1 MAVPEQTPFIEY
13 TANGTTTV
21 YPLTFDCDK
30 SEYLIVSLDGEEA
43 PVGSWSLAGGSITF
57 NSAPANGV
65 LITIE
70 RNTPFRRTTEY
81 QSYNNS
87 FRPSPVNKDFD
98 LIWWKLQELGY
109 RDQVI
114 WLALVKEIADRIAG
128 DDNLQSQINT
138 IDEWLANLQQ
148 NVNENTNDIAQLVE
162 DLSREIADRITND
175 EALKEMFLAMMDEA
189 INEGTINALAI
200 THVDSLSDLENVTNV
215 WEGRTIFVKDL
226 GNYEYKSSSSSWI
239 KSYQSSANVID
250 GTENQEQINNK
261 TIQYVDSVASL
272 RSLKPRHNYAVAET
286 TSFYSDTF
294 SGRNRFKWD
303 PANTTDDNGYSIIKV
318 NNISIGRWRMI
329 DDDSITSSQVGVRD
343 SSNSNQLLLN
353 KLVFQFKEFKFI
365 NKTIIDDTLVLNSND
380 VKYTG
385 SSTQSEIFYA
395 GGAGASGA
403 LKSIVKTFKENGNA
417 ISNIKLSDLK
427 IAMNR
432 ANYTVGFD
440 ARYLTNE
447 SLIDRLKIIGIADT
461 SVGIYLTK
469 CWYSKFRQCMV
480 SGYSDLDAPNRH
492 GIGIYIDSLIAN
504 GAQVNAVEFD
514 VKCHSLNYGY
524 LINPQNYIYGLN
536 LLNMATIENC
546 NFGIKVKGSTAD
558 LSVRQSVISQYFE
571 NNTVDIEWGD
581 ETNQRALASQHTW
594 LSCSFDN
601 VHSTIKLWE
610 GSHVF
615 IGCKGVV
622 NLTIGANA
630 SVRFVN
636 TPAPTGVITNL
647 GSDNYFVESNAK
659 TFITSGTYRSGSLP
673 PGAMFKRRFRTT
685 NTSTTFDISK
695 AFSSAP
701 FTEGQT
707 AEIRLTSR
715 RDYDFDVKEW
725 RGTLW
730 RKPDG
735 NSFLVKLSETTGL
748 TVSIV
753 GDILTVG
760 DGRGDSKTY
769 ELIMHID

>member
-1 MAVPEQTPFIEY
+1 MTVQVSDRLSQLYVGNGINTRFDFTFRAFEQEDETGIGVRVKIGNEFEFIDEDKYSVTLNPDNFGGFVTFIDAPDATTYFYIAGKTPVDQLLDITNYDNF
-13 TANGTTTV
+13 
-21 YPLTFDCDK
+21 YPD
-30 SEYLIVSLDGEEA
+30 A
-43 PVGSWSLAGGSITF
+43 
-57 NSAPANGV
+57 
-65 LITIE
+65 IE
-70 RNTPFRRTTEY
+70 RALDKLTA
-81 QSYNNS
+81 
-87 FRPSPVNKDFD
+87 
-98 LIWWKLQELGY
+98 ILQEWKHLVDFETQARILADIDY
-109 RDQVI
+109 DA
-114 WLALVKEIADRIAG
+114 LALQREADLKAYIDGIASAITGKPVLGLPTDFVVDG
-128 DDNLQSQINT
+128 PDTQKQIN
-138 IDEWLANLQQ
+138 
-148 NVNENTNDIAQLVE
+148 
-162 DLSREIADRITND
+162 DRT
-175 EALKEMFLAMMDEA
+175 
-189 INEGTINALAI
+189 
-200 THVDSLSDLENVTNV
+200 V
-215 WEGRTIFVKDL
+215 
-226 GNYEYKSSSSSWI
+226 
-239 KSYQSSANVID
+239 
-250 GTENQEQINNK
+250 
-261 TIQYVDSVASL
+261 QYVDSVASL
-272 RSLKPRHNYAVAET
+272 RLLKPRHNYAVAET

-303 PANTTDDNGYSIIKV
+303 AANTTDDNGYSIIKV

-353 KLVFQFKEFKFI
+353 KLIFQFKEFKFI

-417 ISNIKLSDLK
+417 VSNIKLSDLK

-447 SLIDRLKIIGIADT
+447 SLIDRLKITGIADT

-581 ETNQRALASQHTW
+581 ETNQRAVASQHTW

-636 TPAPTGVITNL
+636 TPAPTGVVTNL

-695 AFSSAP
+695 AFSSAS

-715 RDYDFDVKEW
+715 RDYDLDVKEW

-753 GDILTVG
+753 GDILTVS

>member
-1 MAVPEQTPFIEY
+1 MTVQVSDRLSQLYVGNGINTRFDFTFRAFEQEDETGIGVRVKIGNEFEFIDEDKYSVTLNPDNFGGFVTFIDAPDATTYFYIAGKTPVDQLLDITNYDNF
-13 TANGTTTV
+13 
-21 YPLTFDCDK
+21 YPD
-30 SEYLIVSLDGEEA
+30 A
-43 PVGSWSLAGGSITF
+43 
-57 NSAPANGV
+57 
-65 LITIE
+65 IE
-70 RNTPFRRTTEY
+70 RALDKLTA
-81 QSYNNS
+81 
-87 FRPSPVNKDFD
+87 
-98 LIWWKLQELGY
+98 ILQEWKHLVDFETQARILADIDY
-109 RDQVI
+109 DA
-114 WLALVKEIADRIAG
+114 LALQREADLKAYIDGIASAITGKPVLGLPTDFVVDG
-128 DDNLQSQINT
+128 PDTQKQIN
-138 IDEWLANLQQ
+138 
-148 NVNENTNDIAQLVE
+148 
-162 DLSREIADRITND
+162 DRT
-175 EALKEMFLAMMDEA
+175 
-189 INEGTINALAI
+189 
-200 THVDSLSDLENVTNV
+200 V
-215 WEGRTIFVKDL
+215 
-226 GNYEYKSSSSSWI
+226 
-239 KSYQSSANVID
+239 
-250 GTENQEQINNK
+250 
-261 TIQYVDSVASL
+261 QYVDSVASL
-272 RSLKPRHNYAVAET
+272 RLLKPRHNYAVAET

-303 PANTTDDNGYSIIKV
+303 AANTTDDNGYSIIKV

-353 KLVFQFKEFKFI
+353 KLIFQFKEFKFI

-417 ISNIKLSDLK
+417 VSNIKLSDLK

-447 SLIDRLKIIGIADT
+447 SLIDRLKITGIADT

-630 SVRFVN
+630 SVRFEN
-636 TPAPTGVITNL
+636 TPAPTGVVTNL

-695 AFSSAP
+695 AFSSAS

-715 RDYDFDVKEW
+715 RDYDLDVKEW

-753 GDILTVG
+753 GDILTVS

>member
-1 MAVPEQTPFIEY
+1 MTVQVSDRLSQLYVGNGINTRFDFTFRAFEQEDETGIGVRVKIGNEFEFIDEDKYSVTLNPDNFGGFVTFIDAPDATTYFYIAGKTPVDQLLDITNYDNF
-13 TANGTTTV
+13 
-21 YPLTFDCDK
+21 YPD
-30 SEYLIVSLDGEEA
+30 A
-43 PVGSWSLAGGSITF
+43 
-57 NSAPANGV
+57 
-65 LITIE
+65 IE
-70 RNTPFRRTTEY
+70 RALDKLTA
-81 QSYNNS
+81 
-87 FRPSPVNKDFD
+87 
-98 LIWWKLQELGY
+98 ILQEWKHLVDFETQARILADIDY
-109 RDQVI
+109 DA
-114 WLALVKEIADRIAG
+114 LALQREADLKAYIDGIASAITGKPVLGLPTDFVVDG
-128 DDNLQSQINT
+128 PDTQKQIN
-138 IDEWLANLQQ
+138 
-148 NVNENTNDIAQLVE
+148 
-162 DLSREIADRITND
+162 DRT
-175 EALKEMFLAMMDEA
+175 
-189 INEGTINALAI
+189 
-200 THVDSLSDLENVTNV
+200 V
-215 WEGRTIFVKDL
+215 
-226 GNYEYKSSSSSWI
+226 
-239 KSYQSSANVID
+239 
-250 GTENQEQINNK
+250 
-261 TIQYVDSVASL
+261 QYVDSVASL
-272 RSLKPRHNYAVAET
+272 RLLKPRHNYAVAET

-303 PANTTDDNGYSIIKV
+303 AANTTDDNGYSIIKV

-353 KLVFQFKEFKFI
+353 KLIFQFKEFKFI

-417 ISNIKLSDLK
+417 VSNIKLSDLK

-447 SLIDRLKIIGIADT
+447 SLIDRLKITGIADT

-636 TPAPTGVITNL
+636 TPAPTGVVTNL

-695 AFSSAP
+695 AFSSAS

-715 RDYDFDVKEW
+715 RDYDLDVKEW

-753 GDILTVG
+753 GDILTVS

>member
-1 MAVPEQTPFIEY
+1 M
-13 TANGTTTV
+13 TV
-21 YPLTFDCDK
+21 Q
-30 SEYLIVSLDGEEA
+30 VSDRLSQLY
-43 PVGSWSLAGGSITF
+43 VG
-57 NSAPANGV
+57 NGV
-65 LITIE
+65 NKRFDFSFRAFEQEDETGIGVRVKIGNEFEFIDENKYSVTLNPDNFGGFVTFIDAPDATTYFYIAGKTPVDQLLDITNYDNFYPDAIE
-70 RNTPFRRTTEY
+70 RALDKLTA
-81 QSYNNS
+81 
-87 FRPSPVNKDFD
+87 
-98 LIWWKLQELGY
+98 ILQEWKHLVDFETQARILADIDY
-109 RDQVI
+109 DQ
-114 WLALVKEIADRIAG
+114 LAIQREADLKAYIDGIASSIIGQPVVGLPSEFVVDG
-128 DDNLQSQINT
+128 PDTQKQIN
-138 IDEWLANLQQ
+138 
-148 NVNENTNDIAQLVE
+148 
-162 DLSREIADRITND
+162 DR
-175 EALKEMFLAMMDEA
+175 
-189 INEGTINALAI
+189 
-200 THVDSLSDLENVTNV
+200 
-215 WEGRTIFVKDL
+215 
-226 GNYEYKSSSSSWI
+226 
-239 KSYQSSANVID
+239 
-250 GTENQEQINNK
+250 
-261 TIQYVDSVASL
+261 TIQYVDSIASL
-272 RSLKPRHNYAVAET
+272 RQLRPRHIYAVAET
-286 TSFYSDTF
+286 TSFFSDTF

-303 PANTTDDNGYSIIKV
+303 AANTTEDNGYSIIKV

-343 SSNSNQLLLN
+343 SINNNQLLLN

-417 ISNIKLSDLK
+417 VSNIKLSDLK

-447 SLIDRLKIIGIADT
+447 SLIDRLKITGIADT

-504 GAQVNAVEFD
+504 SAQVNAVEFD

-636 TPAPTGVITNL
+636 TPAPTGVVTNL

-673 PGAMFKRRFRTT
+673 PGAMFKRRVRTT
-685 NTSTTFDISK
+685 NTSATFDISK
-695 AFSSAP
+695 AFSSAT
-701 FTEGQT
+701 FSEGQT

-715 RDYDFDVKEW
+715 RDYDTDVKEW
-725 RGTLW
+725 RGTLL
-730 RKPDG
+730 RKSDG

>member
-1 MAVPEQTPFIEY
+1 MTVQVSDRLSQLYVGNGINTRFDFTFRAFEQEDETGIGVRVKIGNEFEFIDEDKYSVTLNPDNFGGFVTFIDAPDATTYFYIAGKTPVDQLLDITNYDNF
-13 TANGTTTV
+13 
-21 YPLTFDCDK
+21 YPD
-30 SEYLIVSLDGEEA
+30 A
-43 PVGSWSLAGGSITF
+43 
-57 NSAPANGV
+57 
-65 LITIE
+65 IE
-70 RNTPFRRTTEY
+70 RALDKLTA
-81 QSYNNS
+81 
-87 FRPSPVNKDFD
+87 
-98 LIWWKLQELGY
+98 ILQEWKHLVDFETQARILADIDY
-109 RDQVI
+109 DA
-114 WLALVKEIADRIAG
+114 LALQREADLKAYIDGIASAITGKPVLGLPTDFVVDG
-128 DDNLQSQINT
+128 PDTQKQIN
-138 IDEWLANLQQ
+138 
-148 NVNENTNDIAQLVE
+148 
-162 DLSREIADRITND
+162 DRT
-175 EALKEMFLAMMDEA
+175 
-189 INEGTINALAI
+189 
-200 THVDSLSDLENVTNV
+200 V
-215 WEGRTIFVKDL
+215 
-226 GNYEYKSSSSSWI
+226 
-239 KSYQSSANVID
+239 
-250 GTENQEQINNK
+250 
-261 TIQYVDSVASL
+261 QYVDSVASL
-272 RSLKPRHNYAVAET
+272 RLLKPRHNYAVAET

-303 PANTTDDNGYSIIKV
+303 AANTTDDNGYSIIKV

-353 KLVFQFKEFKFI
+353 KLIFQFKEFKFI
-365 NKTIIDDTLVLNSND
+365 NKTIIDDSLVLNSND

-417 ISNIKLSDLK
+417 VSNIKLSDLK

-447 SLIDRLKIIGIADT
+447 SLIDRLKITGIADT

-636 TPAPTGVITNL
+636 TPAPTGVVTNL

-695 AFSSAP
+695 AFSSAS

-715 RDYDFDVKEW
+715 RDYDLDVKEW

-753 GDILTVG
+753 GDILTVS

>member
-1 MAVPEQTPFIEY
+1 MTVQVSDRLSQLYVGNGVNTRFDFMFRAYEQEDETGIGVRVKVGNDFEFIDE
-13 TANGTTTV
+13 
-21 YPLTFDCDK
+21 
-30 SEYLIVSLDGEEA
+30 SEYAVTLNPDNMGGYVTFVEPPSAETFFYIAGKTPVDQLLD
-43 PVGSWSLAGGSITF
+43 ITNYDNF
-57 NSAPANGV
+57 YPDA
-65 LITIE
+65 IE
-70 RNTPFRRTTEY
+70 RALDKLTA
-81 QSYNNS
+81 
-87 FRPSPVNKDFD
+87 
-98 LIWWKLQELGY
+98 ILQEWKHLVDFETQARILADIDY
-109 RDQVI
+109 DQ
-114 WLALVKEIADRIAG
+114 LAIQREADLKAYIDGIASSIIGQPVVGLPSEFVVDG
-128 DDNLQSQINT
+128 PDTQKQIN
-138 IDEWLANLQQ
+138 
-148 NVNENTNDIAQLVE
+148 
-162 DLSREIADRITND
+162 DR
-175 EALKEMFLAMMDEA
+175 
-189 INEGTINALAI
+189 
-200 THVDSLSDLENVTNV
+200 
-215 WEGRTIFVKDL
+215 
-226 GNYEYKSSSSSWI
+226 
-239 KSYQSSANVID
+239 
-250 GTENQEQINNK
+250 
-261 TIQYVDSVASL
+261 TIQYVDSIASL
-272 RSLKPRHNYAVAET
+272 RQLRPRHNYAIAET
-286 TSFYSDTF
+286 TAFYSDTF
-294 SGRNRFKWD
+294 SGSNRFKWD
-303 PANTTDDNGYSIIKV
+303 ASNVTDDNGYSIIKV
-318 NNISIGRWRMI
+318 NSITIGRWRML

-343 SSNSNQLLLN
+343 SSNSNQILLN
-353 KLVFQFKEFKFI
+353 KLIFQFKEFKFI

-380 VKYTG
+380 VKYIG
-385 SSTQSEIFYA
+385 SSTQSEIFYT
-395 GGAGASGA
+395 GGAGTSGA
-403 LKSIVKTFKENGNA
+403 LKSIVKTFKENRNA
-417 ISNIKLSDLK
+417 VSNIKLSDLK

-432 ANYTVGFD
+432 ANYTTGFD

-447 SLIDRLKIIGIADT
+447 SLIDRLKITGIADT
-461 SVGIYLTK
+461 SIGIYLTK

-480 SGYSDLDAPNRH
+480 SGYSELDAPNRH

-514 VKCHSLNYGY
+514 IKCHSLNIGY

-536 LLNMATIENC
+536 ILNMATIENC

-581 ETNQRALASQHTW
+581 ETNQRALASQHSW

-636 TPAPTGVITNL
+636 TPAPTGVVTNL

-673 PGAMFKRRFRTT
+673 PGAMFKRRVRTT
-685 NTSTTFDISK
+685 NTSATFDISK
-695 AFSSAP
+695 AFSSAT
-701 FTEGQT
+701 FSEGQT

-715 RDYDFDVKEW
+715 HDYDTDVKEW
-725 RGTLW
+725 RGTLL

-748 TVSIV
+748 TAAIT

>member
-1 MAVPEQTPFIEY
+1 MTVQVSDRLSQLYVGNGVNTRFDYMFRAYEQEDETGIGVRVKVGNEFEFIDE
-13 TANGTTTV
+13 
-21 YPLTFDCDK
+21 
-30 SEYLIVSLDGEEA
+30 SEYAVTLNPDNMGGYVTFVDPPNAETFFYIAGKTPVDQLLD
-43 PVGSWSLAGGSITF
+43 ITNYDNF
-57 NSAPANGV
+57 YPDA
-65 LITIE
+65 IE
-70 RNTPFRRTTEY
+70 RALDKLTA
-81 QSYNNS
+81 
-87 FRPSPVNKDFD
+87 
-98 LIWWKLQELGY
+98 ILQEWKHLVDFETQARILADIDY
-109 RDQVI
+109 DA
-114 WLALVKEIADRIAG
+114 LALQREAELKAYIDGIASAIIGNPVLGLPSDFVVDG
-128 DDNLQSQINT
+128 PDTQKQIN
-138 IDEWLANLQQ
+138 
-148 NVNENTNDIAQLVE
+148 
-162 DLSREIADRITND
+162 DR
-175 EALKEMFLAMMDEA
+175 
-189 INEGTINALAI
+189 
-200 THVDSLSDLENVTNV
+200 
-215 WEGRTIFVKDL
+215 
-226 GNYEYKSSSSSWI
+226 
-239 KSYQSSANVID
+239 
-250 GTENQEQINNK
+250 
-261 TIQYVDSVASL
+261 TIQYVDSISSL
-272 RSLKPRHNYAVAET
+272 RFLKPRHNYAVAET
-286 TSFYSDTF
+286 TSFYNDTF

-303 PANTTDDNGYSIIKV
+303 AANTTDDNGYSIIKV

-353 KLVFQFKEFKFI
+353 KLIFQFKEFKFI

-417 ISNIKLSDLK
+417 VSNIKLSDLK

-447 SLIDRLKIIGIADT
+447 SLIDRLKITGIADT

-630 SVRFVN
+630 SVLFVN
-636 TPAPTGVITNL
+636 TPAPTGVVTNF

-685 NTSTTFDISK
+685 NTSTTFDIRK
-695 AFSSAP
+695 AFSSAS

-715 RDYDFDVKEW
+715 RDYDLDVKEW

-753 GDILTVG
+753 GDILTVS

>member
-1 MAVPEQTPFIEY
+1 M
-13 TANGTTTV
+13 TV
-21 YPLTFDCDK
+21 Q
-30 SEYLIVSLDGEEA
+30 VSDRLSQLY
-43 PVGSWSLAGGSITF
+43 VG
-57 NSAPANGV
+57 NGV
-65 LITIE
+65 NKRFDFSFRAFEQEDETGIGVRVKIGNEFEFIDENKYSVTLNPDNFGGFVTFIDAPDATTYFYIAGKTPVDQLLDITNYDNFYPDAIE
-70 RNTPFRRTTEY
+70 RALDKLTA
-81 QSYNNS
+81 
-87 FRPSPVNKDFD
+87 
-98 LIWWKLQELGY
+98 ILQEWKHLVDFETQARILADIDY
-109 RDQVI
+109 DA
-114 WLALVKEIADRIAG
+114 LALQREADLKAYIDGIASAITGEPVLGLPTDFVVDG
-128 DDNLQSQINT
+128 PDTQKQIN
-138 IDEWLANLQQ
+138 
-148 NVNENTNDIAQLVE
+148 
-162 DLSREIADRITND
+162 DRT
-175 EALKEMFLAMMDEA
+175 
-189 INEGTINALAI
+189 
-200 THVDSLSDLENVTNV
+200 V
-215 WEGRTIFVKDL
+215 
-226 GNYEYKSSSSSWI
+226 
-239 KSYQSSANVID
+239 
-250 GTENQEQINNK
+250 
-261 TIQYVDSVASL
+261 QYVDSVASL

-303 PANTTDDNGYSIIKV
+303 ASNTTDDNGYSIIKV
-318 NNISIGRWRMI
+318 NSISIGRWRMI

-343 SSNSNQLLLN
+343 LSNNNQLLLN

-380 VKYTG
+380 VKYIG
-385 SSTQSEIFYA
+385 SSTQTEIFYA

-417 ISNIKLSDLK
+417 VSNIKLSDLK

-447 SLIDRLKIIGIADT
+447 SLIDRLKITGIADT

-504 GAQVNAVEFD
+504 VAQVNAVEFD

-636 TPAPTGVITNL
+636 TPAPTGVVTNL

-695 AFSSAP
+695 AFSSAS

-715 RDYDFDVKEW
+715 RDYDLDVKEW

-753 GDILTVG
+753 GDILTVS

>member
-1 MAVPEQTPFIEY
+1 MTVQVSDRLSQLYVGNGVNTRFDYMFRAYEQEDETGIGVRVKVGNEFEFIDE
-13 TANGTTTV
+13 
-21 YPLTFDCDK
+21 
-30 SEYLIVSLDGEEA
+30 SEYAVTLNPDNMGGYVTFVDPPNAETFFYIAGKTPVDQLLD
-43 PVGSWSLAGGSITF
+43 ITNYDNF
-57 NSAPANGV
+57 YPDA
-65 LITIE
+65 IE
-70 RNTPFRRTTEY
+70 RALDKLTA
-81 QSYNNS
+81 
-87 FRPSPVNKDFD
+87 
-98 LIWWKLQELGY
+98 ILQEWKHLVDFETQARILADIDY
-109 RDQVI
+109 DA
-114 WLALVKEIADRIAG
+114 LALQREAELKAYIDGIASAIIGNPVLGLPSDFVVDG
-128 DDNLQSQINT
+128 PDTQKQIN
-138 IDEWLANLQQ
+138 
-148 NVNENTNDIAQLVE
+148 
-162 DLSREIADRITND
+162 DR
-175 EALKEMFLAMMDEA
+175 
-189 INEGTINALAI
+189 
-200 THVDSLSDLENVTNV
+200 
-215 WEGRTIFVKDL
+215 
-226 GNYEYKSSSSSWI
+226 
-239 KSYQSSANVID
+239 
-250 GTENQEQINNK
+250 
-261 TIQYVDSVASL
+261 TIQYVDSISSL
-272 RSLKPRHNYAVAET
+272 RFLKPRHNYAVAET
-286 TSFYSDTF
+286 TSFYNDTF

-303 PANTTDDNGYSIIKV
+303 AANTTDDNGYSIIKV

-329 DDDSITSSQVGVRD
+329 DDDSITSSQVGVRG

-353 KLVFQFKEFKFI
+353 KLIFQFKEFKFI

-417 ISNIKLSDLK
+417 VSNIKLSDLK

-447 SLIDRLKIIGIADT
+447 SLIDRLKITGIADT

-636 TPAPTGVITNL
+636 TPAPTGVVTNL

-695 AFSSAP
+695 AFSSAS

-715 RDYDFDVKEW
+715 RDYDLDVKEW

-753 GDILTVG
+753 GDILTVS

>member
-1 MAVPEQTPFIEY
+1 
-13 TANGTTTV
+13 
-21 YPLTFDCDK
+21 
-30 SEYLIVSLDGEEA
+30 
-43 PVGSWSLAGGSITF
+43 
-57 NSAPANGV
+57 
-65 LITIE
+65 
-70 RNTPFRRTTEY
+70 
-81 QSYNNS
+81 
-87 FRPSPVNKDFD
+87 
-98 LIWWKLQELGY
+98 
-109 RDQVI
+109 
-114 WLALVKEIADRIAG
+114 
-128 DDNLQSQINT
+128 
-138 IDEWLANLQQ
+138 
-148 NVNENTNDIAQLVE
+148 
-162 DLSREIADRITND
+162 
-175 EALKEMFLAMMDEA
+175 
-189 INEGTINALAI
+189 
-200 THVDSLSDLENVTNV
+200 
-215 WEGRTIFVKDL
+215 
-226 GNYEYKSSSSSWI
+226 
-239 KSYQSSANVID
+239 
-250 GTENQEQINNK
+250 
-261 TIQYVDSVASL
+261 
-272 RSLKPRHNYAVAET
+272 
-286 TSFYSDTF
+286 
-294 SGRNRFKWD
+294 
-303 PANTTDDNGYSIIKV
+303 
-318 NNISIGRWRMI
+318 
-329 DDDSITSSQVGVRD
+329 
-343 SSNSNQLLLN
+343 LLN
-353 KLVFQFKEFKFI
+353 KLIFQFKEFKFI

-417 ISNIKLSDLK
+417 VSNIKLSDLK

-447 SLIDRLKIIGIADT
+447 SLIDRLKITGIADT

-514 VKCHSLNYGY
+514 VKCRSLNYGY

-581 ETNQRALASQHTW
+581 ETNQRPLASQHTW

-673 PGAMFKRRFRTT
+673 PGAMFKRRLRTA
-685 NTSTTFDISK
+685 NTTATFDISK
-695 AFSSAP
+695 AFSTAT

-707 AEIRLTSR
+707 AEVRLTSR
-715 RDYDFDVKEW
+715 HDYDTDVKEW
-725 RGTLW
+725 RGTLL
-730 RKPDG
+730 RKSDG
-735 NSFLVKLSETTGL
+735 NSYLVKLSETTGL
-748 TVSIV
+748 TVSIA

>member
-1 MAVPEQTPFIEY
+1 M
-13 TANGTTTV
+13 TV
-21 YPLTFDCDK
+21 Q
-30 SEYLIVSLDGEEA
+30 VSDRLSQLY
-43 PVGSWSLAGGSITF
+43 VG
-57 NSAPANGV
+57 NGV
-65 LITIE
+65 NKRFDFSFRAFEQEDETGIGVRVKIGNEFEFIDEDKYSVTLNPDNFGGFVTFIDAPDATTYFYIAGKTPVDQLLDITNYDNFYPDAIE
-70 RNTPFRRTTEY
+70 RALDKLTA
-81 QSYNNS
+81 
-87 FRPSPVNKDFD
+87 
-98 LIWWKLQELGY
+98 ILQEWKHLVDFETQARILADIDY
-109 RDQVI
+109 DA
-114 WLALVKEIADRIAG
+114 LALQREADLKAYIDGIASAITGKPVLGLPTDFVVDG
-128 DDNLQSQINT
+128 PDTQKQIN
-138 IDEWLANLQQ
+138 
-148 NVNENTNDIAQLVE
+148 
-162 DLSREIADRITND
+162 DRT
-175 EALKEMFLAMMDEA
+175 
-189 INEGTINALAI
+189 
-200 THVDSLSDLENVTNV
+200 V
-215 WEGRTIFVKDL
+215 
-226 GNYEYKSSSSSWI
+226 
-239 KSYQSSANVID
+239 
-250 GTENQEQINNK
+250 
-261 TIQYVDSVASL
+261 QYVDSVASL
-272 RSLKPRHNYAVAET
+272 RLLKPRHNYAVAET

-303 PANTTDDNGYSIIKV
+303 AANTTDDNGYSIIKV

-353 KLVFQFKEFKFI
+353 KLIFQFKEFKFI

-380 VKYTG
+380 AKYTG

-417 ISNIKLSDLK
+417 VSNIKLSDLK

-447 SLIDRLKIIGIADT
+447 SLIDRLKITGIADT

-469 CWYSKFRQCMV
+469 CWYSKFRQCRV

-636 TPAPTGVITNL
+636 TPAPTGVVTNL

-695 AFSSAP
+695 AFSSAS

-715 RDYDFDVKEW
+715 RDYDLDVKEW

-753 GDILTVG
+753 GDILTVS

>member
-1 MAVPEQTPFIEY
+1 M
-13 TANGTTTV
+13 TV
-21 YPLTFDCDK
+21 Q
-30 SEYLIVSLDGEEA
+30 VSDRLSQLY
-43 PVGSWSLAGGSITF
+43 VG
-57 NSAPANGV
+57 NGV
-65 LITIE
+65 NKRFDFSFRAFEQEDETGIGVRVKIGNEFEFIDEDKYSVTLNPDNFGGFVTFIDAPDATTYFYIAGKTPVDQLLDITNYDNFYPDAIE
-70 RNTPFRRTTEY
+70 RALDKLTA
-81 QSYNNS
+81 
-87 FRPSPVNKDFD
+87 
-98 LIWWKLQELGY
+98 ILQEWKHLVDFETQARILADIDY
-109 RDQVI
+109 DA
-114 WLALVKEIADRIAG
+114 LALQREADLKAYIDGIASAITGKPVLGLPTDFVVDG
-128 DDNLQSQINT
+128 PDTQKQIN
-138 IDEWLANLQQ
+138 
-148 NVNENTNDIAQLVE
+148 
-162 DLSREIADRITND
+162 DRT
-175 EALKEMFLAMMDEA
+175 
-189 INEGTINALAI
+189 
-200 THVDSLSDLENVTNV
+200 V
-215 WEGRTIFVKDL
+215 
-226 GNYEYKSSSSSWI
+226 
-239 KSYQSSANVID
+239 
-250 GTENQEQINNK
+250 
-261 TIQYVDSVASL
+261 QYVDSVASL
-272 RSLKPRHNYAVAET
+272 RLLKPRHNYAVAET

-303 PANTTDDNGYSIIKV
+303 AANTTDDNGYSIIKV

-353 KLVFQFKEFKFI
+353 KLIFQFKEFKFI

-417 ISNIKLSDLK
+417 VSNIKLSDLK

-447 SLIDRLKIIGIADT
+447 SLIDRLKITGIADT

-581 ETNQRALASQHTW
+581 ETNQRPLASQHTW

-636 TPAPTGVITNL
+636 TPAPTGVVTNL

-695 AFSSAP
+695 AFSSAS

-715 RDYDFDVKEW
+715 RDYDLDVKEW

-753 GDILTVG
+753 GDILTVS

>member
-1 MAVPEQTPFIEY
+1 M
-13 TANGTTTV
+13 TV
-21 YPLTFDCDK
+21 Q
-30 SEYLIVSLDGEEA
+30 VSDRLSQLY
-43 PVGSWSLAGGSITF
+43 VG
-57 NSAPANGV
+57 NGV
-65 LITIE
+65 NKRFDFSFRAFEQEDETGIGVRVKIGNEFEFIDEDKYSVTLNPDNFGGFVTFIDAPDATTYFYIAGKTPVDQLLDITNYDNFYPDAIE
-70 RNTPFRRTTEY
+70 RALDKLTA
-81 QSYNNS
+81 
-87 FRPSPVNKDFD
+87 
-98 LIWWKLQELGY
+98 ILQEWKHLVDFETQARILADIDY
-109 RDQVI
+109 DA
-114 WLALVKEIADRIAG
+114 LALQREADLKAYIDGIASAITGKPVLGLPTDFVVDG
-128 DDNLQSQINT
+128 PDTQKQIN
-138 IDEWLANLQQ
+138 
-148 NVNENTNDIAQLVE
+148 
-162 DLSREIADRITND
+162 DRT
-175 EALKEMFLAMMDEA
+175 
-189 INEGTINALAI
+189 
-200 THVDSLSDLENVTNV
+200 V
-215 WEGRTIFVKDL
+215 
-226 GNYEYKSSSSSWI
+226 
-239 KSYQSSANVID
+239 
-250 GTENQEQINNK
+250 
-261 TIQYVDSVASL
+261 QYVDSVASL
-272 RSLKPRHNYAVAET
+272 RLLKPRHNYAVAET

-303 PANTTDDNGYSIIKV
+303 AANTTDDNGYSIIKV

-353 KLVFQFKEFKFI
+353 KLIFQFKEFKFI

-417 ISNIKLSDLK
+417 VSNIKLSDLK

-447 SLIDRLKIIGIADT
+447 SLIDRLKITGIADT

-636 TPAPTGVITNL
+636 TPAPTGVVTNL

-695 AFSSAP
+695 AFSSAS

-715 RDYDFDVKEW
+715 RDYDLDVKEW

-753 GDILTVG
+753 GDILTVS

>member
-1 MAVPEQTPFIEY
+1 M
-13 TANGTTTV
+13 TV
-21 YPLTFDCDK
+21 Q
-30 SEYLIVSLDGEEA
+30 VSDRLSQLY
-43 PVGSWSLAGGSITF
+43 VG
-57 NSAPANGV
+57 NGV
-65 LITIE
+65 NKRFDFSFRAFEQEDETGIGVRVKIGNEFEFIDEDKYSVTLNPDNFGGFVTFIDAPDATTYFYIAGKTPVDQLLDITNYDNFYPDAIE
-70 RNTPFRRTTEY
+70 RALDKLTA
-81 QSYNNS
+81 
-87 FRPSPVNKDFD
+87 
-98 LIWWKLQELGY
+98 ILQEWKHLVDFETQARILADIDY
-109 RDQVI
+109 DA
-114 WLALVKEIADRIAG
+114 LALQREADLKAYIDGIA
-128 DDNLQSQINT
+128 S
-138 IDEWLANLQQ
+138 
-148 NVNENTNDIAQLVE
+148 
-162 DLSREIADRITND
+162 
-175 EALKEMFLAMMDEA
+175 
-189 INEGTINALAI
+189 AI
-200 THVDSLSDLENVTNV
+200 TGKPVLGLPTDFVVDGPDTQKKIND
-215 WEGRTIFVKDL
+215 RTV
-226 GNYEYKSSSSSWI
+226 
-239 KSYQSSANVID
+239 
-250 GTENQEQINNK
+250 
-261 TIQYVDSVASL
+261 QYVDSVASL
-272 RSLKPRHNYAVAET
+272 RLLKPRHNYAVAET

-303 PANTTDDNGYSIIKV
+303 AANTTDDNGYSIIKV

-353 KLVFQFKEFKFI
+353 KLIFQFKEFKFI

-417 ISNIKLSDLK
+417 VSNIKLSDLK

-447 SLIDRLKIIGIADT
+447 SLIDRLKITGIADT

-636 TPAPTGVITNL
+636 TPAPTGVVTNL

-695 AFSSAP
+695 AFSSAS

-715 RDYDFDVKEW
+715 RDYDLDVKEW

-753 GDILTVG
+753 GDILTVS

>member
-1 MAVPEQTPFIEY
+1 MTVQVSDRLSQLYVGNGVNTRFDYMFRAYEQEDETGIGVRVKVGNEFEFIDE
-13 TANGTTTV
+13 
-21 YPLTFDCDK
+21 
-30 SEYLIVSLDGEEA
+30 SEYAVTLNPDNMGGYVTFVDPPNAETFFYIAGKTPVDQLLD
-43 PVGSWSLAGGSITF
+43 ITNYDNF
-57 NSAPANGV
+57 YPDA
-65 LITIE
+65 IE
-70 RNTPFRRTTEY
+70 RALDKLTA
-81 QSYNNS
+81 
-87 FRPSPVNKDFD
+87 
-98 LIWWKLQELGY
+98 ILQEWKHLVDFETQARILADIDY
-109 RDQVI
+109 DA
-114 WLALVKEIADRIAG
+114 LALQREAELKAYIDGIASAIIGNPVLGLPSDFVVDG
-128 DDNLQSQINT
+128 PDTQKQIN
-138 IDEWLANLQQ
+138 
-148 NVNENTNDIAQLVE
+148 
-162 DLSREIADRITND
+162 DR
-175 EALKEMFLAMMDEA
+175 
-189 INEGTINALAI
+189 
-200 THVDSLSDLENVTNV
+200 
-215 WEGRTIFVKDL
+215 
-226 GNYEYKSSSSSWI
+226 
-239 KSYQSSANVID
+239 
-250 GTENQEQINNK
+250 
-261 TIQYVDSVASL
+261 TIQYVDSISSL
-272 RSLKPRHNYAVAET
+272 RFLKPRHNYAVAET
-286 TSFYSDTF
+286 TSFYNDTF

-303 PANTTDDNGYSIIKV
+303 AANTTDDNGYSIIKV

-353 KLVFQFKEFKFI
+353 KLIFQFKEFKFI

-417 ISNIKLSDLK
+417 VSNIKLSDLK

-447 SLIDRLKIIGIADT
+447 SLIDRLKITGIADT

-636 TPAPTGVITNL
+636 TPAPTGVVTNL

-695 AFSSAP
+695 AFSSAS

-715 RDYDFDVKEW
+715 RDYDLDVKEW

-753 GDILTVG
+753 GDILTVS

>member
-1 MAVPEQTPFIEY
+1 M
-13 TANGTTTV
+13 TV
-21 YPLTFDCDK
+21 Q
-30 SEYLIVSLDGEEA
+30 VSDRLSQLY
-43 PVGSWSLAGGSITF
+43 VG
-57 NSAPANGV
+57 NGV
-65 LITIE
+65 NKRFDFSFRAFEQEDETGIGVRVKIGNEFEFIDENKYSVTLNPDNFGGFVTFIDAPDATTYFYIAGKTPVDQLLDITNYDNFYPDAIE
-70 RNTPFRRTTEY
+70 RALDKLTA
-81 QSYNNS
+81 
-87 FRPSPVNKDFD
+87 
-98 LIWWKLQELGY
+98 ILQEWKHLVDFETQARILADIDY
-109 RDQVI
+109 DA
-114 WLALVKEIADRIAG
+114 LALQREADLKAYIDGIASAITGKPVLGLPTDFVVDG
-128 DDNLQSQINT
+128 PDTQKQIN
-138 IDEWLANLQQ
+138 
-148 NVNENTNDIAQLVE
+148 
-162 DLSREIADRITND
+162 DRT
-175 EALKEMFLAMMDEA
+175 
-189 INEGTINALAI
+189 
-200 THVDSLSDLENVTNV
+200 V
-215 WEGRTIFVKDL
+215 
-226 GNYEYKSSSSSWI
+226 
-239 KSYQSSANVID
+239 
-250 GTENQEQINNK
+250 
-261 TIQYVDSVASL
+261 QYVDSVASL
-272 RSLKPRHNYAVAET
+272 RLLKPRHNYAVAET

-303 PANTTDDNGYSIIKV
+303 AANTTDDNGYSIIKV

-353 KLVFQFKEFKFI
+353 KLIFQFKEFKFI

-417 ISNIKLSDLK
+417 VSNIKLSDLK

-447 SLIDRLKIIGIADT
+447 SLIDRLKITGIADT

-636 TPAPTGVITNL
+636 TPAPTGVVTNL

-695 AFSSAP
+695 AFSSAS

-715 RDYDFDVKEW
+715 RDYDLDVKEW

-753 GDILTVG
+753 GDILTVS

>member
-1 MAVPEQTPFIEY
+1 MTVQVSDRLSQLYVGNGVNTRFDYMFRAYEQEDETGIGVRVKVGNEFEFIDE
-13 TANGTTTV
+13 
-21 YPLTFDCDK
+21 
-30 SEYLIVSLDGEEA
+30 SEYAVTLNPDNMGGYVTFVDPPNAETFFYIAGKTPVDQLLD
-43 PVGSWSLAGGSITF
+43 ITNYDNF
-57 NSAPANGV
+57 YPDA
-65 LITIE
+65 IE
-70 RNTPFRRTTEY
+70 RALDKLTA
-81 QSYNNS
+81 
-87 FRPSPVNKDFD
+87 
-98 LIWWKLQELGY
+98 ILQEWKHLVDFETQARILADIDY
-109 RDQVI
+109 DA
-114 WLALVKEIADRIAG
+114 LALQREAELKAYIDGIASAIIGNPVLGLPSDFVVDG
-128 DDNLQSQINT
+128 PDTQKQIN
-138 IDEWLANLQQ
+138 
-148 NVNENTNDIAQLVE
+148 
-162 DLSREIADRITND
+162 DR
-175 EALKEMFLAMMDEA
+175 
-189 INEGTINALAI
+189 
-200 THVDSLSDLENVTNV
+200 
-215 WEGRTIFVKDL
+215 
-226 GNYEYKSSSSSWI
+226 
-239 KSYQSSANVID
+239 
-250 GTENQEQINNK
+250 
-261 TIQYVDSVASL
+261 TIQYVDSISSL
-272 RSLKPRHNYAVAET
+272 RFLKPRHNYAVAET
-286 TSFYSDTF
+286 TSFYNDTF

-303 PANTTDDNGYSIIKV
+303 AANTTDDNGYSIIKV

-353 KLVFQFKEFKFI
+353 KLIFQFKEFKFI

-417 ISNIKLSDLK
+417 VSNIKLSDLK

-447 SLIDRLKIIGIADT
+447 SLIDRLKITGIADT

-630 SVRFVN
+630 SVLFVN
-636 TPAPTGVITNL
+636 TPAPTGVVTNL

-695 AFSSAP
+695 AFSSAS

-715 RDYDFDVKEW
+715 RDYDLDVKEW

-753 GDILTVG
+753 GDILTVS